1 MVFDEQTNHKKIYL
15 LKLKVNLSPPQVT
28 LANFGYPVQTLWF
41 TCSQILAIL
50 FRPFGLLAPRFWL
63 SCLGPL
69 VYLLP
74 DFGYPV
80 QALWFT
86 CSHILATLF
95 RPLVY
100 LLPDFG
106 YPVQA
111 LWFTCS
117 HIFPILFRPFGLLA
131 PKDLDYLAFQ
141 SFDFRAYLMKVI
153 PETCRATKLDIYV
166 FITITGQMSL
176 LVN

>member
-74 DFGYPV
+74 HFGYPV
-80 QALWFT
+80 QALGL
-86 CSHILATLF
+86 LAPRFWL
-95 RPLVY
+95 PCLGSLVY
-100 LLPDFG
+100 LLPHFP
-106 YPVQA
+106 YPVQT

-117 HIFPILFRPFGLLA
+117 KRLRLFGFSIFRL
-131 PKDLDYLAFQ
+131 Q
-141 SFDFRAYLMKVI
+141 SVPDEGYSRN
-153 PETCRATKLDIYV
+153 
-166 FITITGQMSL
+166 MSCY
-176 LVN
+176 